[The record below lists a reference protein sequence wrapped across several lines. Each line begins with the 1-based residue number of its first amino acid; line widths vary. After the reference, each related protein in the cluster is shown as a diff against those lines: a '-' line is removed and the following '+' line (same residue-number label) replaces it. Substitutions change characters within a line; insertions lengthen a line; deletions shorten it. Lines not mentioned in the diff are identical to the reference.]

1 MLLPL
6 LIVVNTDQEP
16 NPQLNLRSL
25 LVPTLLQLLAMP
37 AIYTTAFPAATASVH
52 QPAYSIPA
60 GGVPAQSSEVSAAT
74 AQGNQGTAAA
84 AAAPACGPGRDQG
97 IPSVQGPSPGSLCTL
112 PATKPAPQSSCLSRD
127 QDAAGAS
134 PPPASSGG
142 AVVAAAFTAYRW
154 AGEPL
159 FW

>member
-25 LVPTLLQLLAMP
+25 LVPTLLQLLAIP
-37 AIYTTAFPAATASVH
+37 AIYTTAFPAATALVH
-52 QPAYSIPA
+52 QR
-60 GGVPAQSSEVSAAT
+60 AAT

-84 AAAPACGPGRDQG
+84 AAAAPACGSGRDQG
-97 IPSVQGPSPGSLCTL
+97 MPSVQGPSPGSLCTL
-112 PATKPAPQSSCLSRD
+112 PATKPAPQSSCLPRD